1 MQMFPIPGQAQ
12 AKIEDMSRLLLSG
25 VSQVH
30 SNMPTSLLS
39 QVSSSSSP
47 GGQAFAGMGQKLAV
61 RNRSLARM
69 SSGIG
74 RARAPRGVC
83 INYLCAALCN
93 DTPVT
98 RHDISVVSFVVLDVV
113 AAVVV
118 FDIVGVARNFLVDEH
133 DFQSAKL
140 SMFLSVKGKKVCN
153 LFLPLTEIEV
163 L

>member
-1 MQMFPIPGQAQ
+1 MFPIPGQAQ

-61 RNRSLARM
+61 RTRSLART
-69 SSGIG
+69 SSGSV
-74 RARAPRGVC
+74 RHARTPRGVC
-83 INYLCAALCN
+83 IICARRCAVTH
-93 DTPVT
+93 TPVT
-98 RHDISVVSFVVLDVV
+98 RRDISVVSCVVLDVV

-118 FDIVGVARNFLVDEH
+118 LFDIVGVARIL
-133 DFQSAKL
+133 L
-140 SMFLSVKGKKVCN
+140 
-153 LFLPLTEIEV
+153 
-163 L
+163 